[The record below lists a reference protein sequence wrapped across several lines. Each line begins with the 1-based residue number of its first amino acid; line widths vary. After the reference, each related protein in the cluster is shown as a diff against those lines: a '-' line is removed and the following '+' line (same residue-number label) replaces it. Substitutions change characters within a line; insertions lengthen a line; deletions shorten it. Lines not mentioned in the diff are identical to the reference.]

1 MITKR
6 KLERRIAALES
17 RCELLEER
25 YKDLFQMLLF
35 LAKEARVLD
44 LGLCERS
51 MESLGEEVTGEG

>member
-6 KLERRIAALES
+6 KLERRVAALES
-17 RCELLEER
+17 RCGLLEER

-44 LGLCERS
+44 PGLCERS
-51 MESLGEEVTGEG
+51 MESLRDV